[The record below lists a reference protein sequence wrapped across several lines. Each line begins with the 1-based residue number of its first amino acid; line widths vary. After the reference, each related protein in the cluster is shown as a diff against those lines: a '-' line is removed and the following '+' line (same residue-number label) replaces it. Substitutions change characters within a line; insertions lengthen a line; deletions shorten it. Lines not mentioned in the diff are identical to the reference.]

1 MAYQVNKF
9 NGVLQTSVADGTIDS
24 STDLRFVGKNYAGY
38 GEVQNE
44 NFLHLMENFANTS
57 APPKAVIGQIWYD
70 SGNKRLRFY
79 DGSKFKF
86 ANGAEVST
94 TEPPGLSV
102 GEFWW
107 DSAAKQLYTW
117 SGTQYVLVGPAASPE
132 LGSSAIAT
140 DTVKD
145 NQTPVADTHAIIK
158 IIAGGEIVAI
168 VNALEDFVPATSTG
182 LAANFPI
189 IKQGITLIN
198 TPSSG
203 ETTSDY
209 RFWGTAS
216 NADKLGGRAA
226 EEYVRVGVTTPFTSS
241 ITFPDIG
248 FYVGQDTDLRVWIEN
263 SENVIIENKNN
274 NPITVRISNGPTIK
288 NDVAVFRSTG
298 ITPSADTAYNL
309 GSPTY
314 RWGTVYA
321 DLLIGNLTAS
331 DLTTAYDYTLK
342 QFTGKFVGNL
352 VATDTTI
359 LVNSTTKEIGYTNAT
374 IRGNLIG
381 SVQGELDG
389 NASNAY
395 QLNFLEPD
403 TASTANTV
411 AVRNASGEI
420 NAVRFN
426 GIASSANRMKIDDS
440 ATDTAWNGSD
450 QSTWYRSAKTTKTA
464 FTIAARNSAGNLLAN
479 VFDGTATSAQYA
491 DLAEKYLPD
500 AEYEVGTVV
509 MIGGEKEV
517 TACAWGK
524 RAIGVVS
531 ANPAFMMNKDLEGG
545 TYIAL
550 KGRVPVKVVGR
561 IKKGDEL
568 IAADNGCAMMAV
580 PHASGVFAVALETS
594 DDEGTKVVECLVL

>member
-57 APPKAVIGQIWYD
+57 APPKVITGQIWYD
-70 SGNKRLRFY
+70 SGNKKLKFY
-79 DGSKFKF
+79 DGTKFKV
-86 ANGAEVST
+86 ANGAEVSVT
-94 TEPPGLSV
+94 QPSGLGI

-107 DSAAKQLYTW
+107 DSGAKQLYTW
-117 SGTQYVLVGPAASPE
+117 SGTQFVLVGPAASPE

-140 DTVKD
+140 DTIKD

-158 IIAGGEIVAI
+158 IIAGGEVVAI

-182 LAANFPI
+182 LTANFPI

-198 TPSSG
+198 TPANG
-203 ETTSDY
+203 QTTSDY

-226 EEYVRVGVTTPFTSS
+226 EEYVRVGVTNPFTSS

-248 FYVGQDTDLRVWIEN
+248 FYVGQDADLRVWVEN
-263 SENVIIENKNN
+263 SEDVIIENKNN
-274 NPITVRISNGPTIK
+274 NPITIRITNGTQK
-288 NDVAVFRSTG
+288 QNVAVFQSSG
-298 ITPSADTAYNL
+298 IVPGENIGYDL
-309 GSPTY
+309 GDPNY
-314 RWGTVYA
+314 RWGAVYT
-321 DLLIGNLTAS
+321 DSLIGNLTAF

-374 IRGNLIG
+374 IKGNLIG

-395 QLNFLEPD
+395 QLNFLDPD
-403 TASTANTV
+403 SAATPNTV
-411 AVRNASGEI
+411 AVRNSSGEI

-426 GIASSANRMKIDDS
+426 GISSSSNRVKIDDS
-440 ATDTAWNGSD
+440 ATDAAWNGGD

-464 FTIAARNSAGNLLAN
+464 FTIAARNAAGNLLAN

-524 RAIGVVS
+524 RAIGVIS

-568 IAADNGCAMMAV
+568 IAADNGFQSCINN
-580 PHASGVFAVALETS
+580 SISICKSFFQTTISYVA
-594 DDEGTKVVECLVL
+594 

>member
-57 APPKAVIGQIWYD
+57 APPKVVTGQIWYD
-70 SGNKRLRFY
+70 SGNKKLKFY
-79 DGSKFKF
+79 DGIKFKV
-86 ANGAEVST
+86 ANGAEVSVT
-94 TEPPGLSV
+94 QPSGLGV

-107 DSAAKQLYTW
+107 DSGAKQLYTW
-117 SGTQYVLVGPAASPE
+117 SGTQFVLVGPAASPE

-140 DTVKD
+140 DTIKD
-145 NQTPVADTHAIIK
+145 NQTPTADTHAIIK
-158 IIAGGEIVAI
+158 IIAGGEVVAI

-182 LAANFPI
+182 LTANFPI

-198 TPSSG
+198 TPANG
-203 ETTSDY
+203 QTTSDY

-226 EEYVRVGVTTPFTSS
+226 EEYVRVGVTNPFTSS

-248 FYVGQDTDLRVWIEN
+248 FYVGQDADLRVWIEN
-263 SENVIIENKNN
+263 SEDVIIENKNN
-274 NPITVRISNGPTIK
+274 NPITIRITNGTQK
-288 NDVAVFRSTG
+288 QNVAVFQSSGIVPGENTG
-298 ITPSADTAYNL
+298 YDL
-309 GSPTY
+309 GDPNY
-314 RWGTVYA
+314 RWGAVYT
-321 DLLIGNLTAS
+321 DSLIGNLTAL

-374 IRGNLIG
+374 IKGNLIG

-395 QLNFLEPD
+395 QLNFLDPD
-403 TASTANTV
+403 SAATPNTV
-411 AVRNASGEI
+411 AVRNSSGEI

-426 GIASSANRMKIDDS
+426 GISSSSNRVKIDDT
-440 ATDTAWNGSD
+440 ATDAAWNGGD

-464 FTIAARNSAGNLLAN
+464 FTIAARNAAGNLLAN